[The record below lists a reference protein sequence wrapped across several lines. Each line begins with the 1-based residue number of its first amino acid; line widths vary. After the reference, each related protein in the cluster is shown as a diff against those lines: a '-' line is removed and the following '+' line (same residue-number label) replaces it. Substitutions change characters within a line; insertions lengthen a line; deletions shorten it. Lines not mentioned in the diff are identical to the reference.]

1 MNPWSVAVLALCI
14 SCRAPS
20 PPDEPAAAP
29 VRVHCAAPTPASVD
43 ETLSLRGRLQAPV
56 GGDLAVAS
64 QVPGRVVS
72 LEVAEGQ
79 AVDAGALLATVDDVA
94 SRDAVRQAQAALAQA
109 RADAGRAKAVLARAK
124 ALVAKGIA
132 ATQELDDALAQ
143 ARTADASVRSA
154 TAAADLARHT
164 LGRVQ
169 VRAPIAGIVT
179 HVWRGTGA
187 LVDGTAATPLVQLAS
202 AVQPEFVADATER
215 DLSRLQVDLPVAGTL
230 VDGERWQGR
239 LRLVTRALEPGTGLG
254 SVRVV
259 LNALPHA
266 PLGSSGHALVTL
278 RRREAMVLPVSAVRG
293 AVQEGVEVA
302 VCRQGHAHLRTVTIG
317 WRDDRRVEITAGL
330 GPGET
335 VALDHA
341 LGVEDGTPIEEVR

>member
-1 MNPWSVAVLALCI
+1 LP
-14 SCRAPS
+14 
-20 PPDEPAAAP
+20 
-29 VRVHCAAPTPASVD
+29 
-43 ETLSLRGRLQAPV
+43 LRGRLEAPV

-79 AVDAGALLATVDDVA
+79 AVDAGTLLATVDDVA
-94 SRDAVRQAQAALAQA
+94 SRDGVRQAQAALAQTHADAA
-109 RADAGRAKAVLARAK
+109 RARTLLGRAK

-132 ATQELDDALAQ
+132 ATQELDDAIAQ
-143 ARTADASVRSA
+143 SRTADASVRSA

-169 VRAPIAGIVT
+169 VRAPIAGVVT
-179 HVWRGTGA
+179 HVWRGPGA

-215 DLSRLQVDLPVAGTL
+215 DLSRLQVALPVAGTL
-230 VDGERWQGR
+230 VDGERWQGHI
-239 LRLVTRALEPGTGLG
+239 RLVTRALEPGTGLG
-254 SVRVV
+254 IVR
-259 LNALPHA
+259 LALDAVPRA
-266 PLGSSGHALVTL
+266 PLGSSGHAQVTL
-278 RRREAMVLPVSAVRG
+278 RRRGAVLLPVSAVRG
-293 AVQEGVEVA
+293 AVQNGVEVA
-302 VCRQGHAHLRTVTIG
+302 VCHQGHAQLRTLTIG
-317 WRDDRRVEITAGL
+317 WRDDRDVEVTGGL

-341 LGVEDGTPIEEVR
+341 LGLQDGTLIEEAR